1 MDKPY
6 LISSIPESQ
15 LSEFHRLMSEE
26 IEDVAV
32 FFMDVHG
39 VITTWNRAAEVMK
52 GYTAD
57 DAIGQHLELLYTE
70 EDRARG
76 HAHDNLRTAAREG
89 FYKEE
94 TWRRKKDGSRFWAR
108 INLTALKDDAGRLL
122 GFSKITLDLTDHKL
136 LESCVREREQVRR
149 VLGAANAGS
158 WRWKQDSGTVEVC
171 QNFQRLLGYEPRDTS
186 LGLDEWLALFHEDD
200 RPRVL
205 EMLQDKSH
213 PSPSAQVRLRNV
225 QGEFAWFFLHAD
237 WYRDLDTEPW
247 QLGGVNVDIDT
258 VKRAEEQARQAV
270 QALREADVR
279 KDEFLAMLAHELRNP
294 LAPIRVAA
302 EVLRRSS
309 VQDERVR
316 RASDVVAR
324 QCDHLTSL
332 VDDLLDVSRV
342 TRGVIELQMKPVPL
356 RRVINDAVEQSSP
369 ALQARRHHLVIEN
382 AAHAPVV
389 LADEKRLVQA
399 LTNLLNNAAKYT
411 PPEGHISVK
420 TVVVGNTADIHVRDD
435 GIGIEPAM
443 TERVFDLFAQA
454 ERTPDRSSGGLGL
467 GLALVKSLIE
477 LHGGSVA
484 CRSEGVG
491 KGSVFTLRLP
501 LIQSASEGRL
511 AASES
516 EDNAGGHKRLRV
528 VVVDDNRDAA
538 ETLSMLLEGEGYEVS
553 TEFAAQDALA
563 RAAARPADVY
573 LLDIG
578 LPEIDGLEL
587 ARRLRSLA
595 HPKPPVLVAVTGYGQ
610 QNDRADTREAGFS
623 HHLVKPVDPS
633 KLLAI
638 LEKI

>member
-1 MDKPY
+1 
-6 LISSIPESQ
+6 
-15 LSEFHRLMSEE
+15 MSEE

-32 FFMDVHG
+32 FFMDAQG
-39 VITTWNRAAEVMK
+39 IITTWNRAAEVMK
-52 GYTAD
+52 GYTAQ
-57 DAIGQHLELLYTE
+57 DAIGHHLELLYTE

-76 HAHDNLRTAAREG
+76 HAQHNLRVAAAEG

-108 INLTALKDDAGRLL
+108 INLTGLKDSSGQLL

-136 LESCVREREQVRR
+136 LEGCVREREQVRR
-149 VLGAANAGS
+149 VLRAANAGS
-158 WRWKQDSGTVEVC
+158 WKWNPDNGTVDVC
-171 QNFQRLLGYEPRDTS
+171 ENFQRLLGYQGGDTS
-186 LGLDEWLALFHEDD
+186 LALDEWLSLFHEDEREQLLASLRD
-200 RPRVL
+200 ERHQSL
-205 EMLQDKSH
+205 S
-213 PSPSAQVRLRNV
+213 SQVRLRNG
-225 QGEFAWFFLHAD
+225 QGEYIWFFLHAD
-237 WYRDLDTEPW
+237 WYRELDSEPW
-247 QLGGVNVDIDT
+247 QLGGVNVDIHT
-258 VKRAEEQARQAV
+258 VKQAEEQARQAV
-270 QALREADVR
+270 EKLREADVR

-302 EVLRRSS
+302 EVLRRSN

-316 RASDVVAR
+316 KASDVVAR

-342 TRGVIELQMKPVPL
+342 TRGVIELQMKPVAIQ
-356 RRVINDAVEQSSP
+356 RVINDAIEQSSP
-369 ALQARRHHLVIEN
+369 ALRARGHHLAIES
-382 AAHAPVV
+382 AAHAPLVM
-389 LADEKRLVQA
+389 ADEKRLVQA

-411 PPEGHISVK
+411 PPEGHISVD
-420 TVVVGNTADIHVRDD
+420 TVVEGNTACINVRDD
-435 GIGIEPAM
+435 GIGIEPEM
-443 TERVFDLFAQA
+443 TDRVFDLFAQA

-491 KGSVFTLRLP
+491 KGSIFTLRLP
-501 LIQSASEGRL
+501 LMLEASDDSPAVPAAGIEARGR
-511 AASES
+511 
-516 EDNAGGHKRLRV
+516 KRLRI

-538 ETLSMLLEGEGYEVS
+538 QTLSMLLEGEGYEVW
-553 TEFAAQDALA
+553 TEFDARDALQ
-563 RAAARPADVY
+563 RAATRPADVY

-587 ARRLRSLA
+587 ARRLKSLSQ
-595 HPKPPVLVAVTGYGQ
+595 PEQPVLVAVTGYGQ
-610 QNDRADTREAGFS
+610 QNDRAETRAAGFS

-638 LEKI
+638 LETI